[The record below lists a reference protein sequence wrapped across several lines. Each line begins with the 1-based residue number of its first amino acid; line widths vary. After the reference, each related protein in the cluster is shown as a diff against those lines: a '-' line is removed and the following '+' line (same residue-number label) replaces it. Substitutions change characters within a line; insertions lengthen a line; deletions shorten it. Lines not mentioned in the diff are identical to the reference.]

1 MYTTTVFFAPEPIY
15 GYAKKIKDNIKCGGT
30 MKTFL
35 KRLSQRRGQLSQLE
49 KQVLD
54 YILIN
59 PNHVV
64 QCNVNDLAKE
74 LFVSTATI
82 SRTCKQLG
90 YDGFQNLK
98 FTLSKYADQ
107 DQEQDDENIISSNTL
122 LIHIDR
128 VKKEMEQTLQYINEK
143 KIQKAAA
150 YIKDSNYVEFFGVGA
165 SLPTCVEAARKLT
178 FSGKICSARE
188 DWDELRCVANS
199 LSENDLAILVSYSGE
214 TLHILEFANILRE
227 RNVKTIAVIGN
238 RNSRLQQE
246 VDITFHA
253 HITNGYYGEVDMS
266 SRFSLSIILDFI
278 LLTYM
283 NQYY

>member
-1 MYTTTVFFAPEPIY
+1 
-15 GYAKKIKDNIKCGGT
+15 

-35 KRLSQRRGQLSQLE
+35 KRLSQRRDQLSQLE

-59 PNHVV
+59 PNFVV
-64 QCNVNDLAKE
+64 QSNVNDLAKE

-90 YDGFQNLK
+90 YEGFQDLK
-98 FTLSKYADQ
+98 YTLSKYVDY
-107 DQEQDDENIISSNTL
+107 DKDDENIISSNTIL
-122 LIHIDR
+122 TQIDR
-128 VKKEMEQTLQYINEK
+128 VKKEMEQTLQNLNEE

-150 YIKDSNYVEFFGVGA
+150 YIKESNYVEFFGVGA

-178 FSGKICSARE
+178 FSGRICSARE

-214 TLHILEFANILRE
+214 TLHILEFANILKE
-227 RNVKTIAVIGN
+227 KNVKTIAVVGR
-238 RNSRLQQE
+238 RNSRLEQE
-246 VDITFHA
+246 VDLTFHA
-253 HITNGYYGEVDMS
+253 HITNGYYGELDMS
-266 SRFSLSIILDFI
+266 SRFPLSIILDFI
-278 LLTYM
+278 ILTYM
-283 NQYY
+283 NY

>member
-1 MYTTTVFFAPEPIY
+1 
-15 GYAKKIKDNIKCGGT
+15 

-35 KRLSQRRGQLSQLE
+35 KRLSQRRDQLSQLE

-54 YILIN
+54 YILKN
-59 PNHVV
+59 PNHVF
-64 QCNVNDLAKE
+64 QSNVNDLAKE

-90 YDGFQNLK
+90 YDGFQDLK
-98 FTLSKYADQ
+98 YTLSKYVETDK
-107 DQEQDDENIISSNTL
+107 DDGNIISSNSL
-122 LIHIDR
+122 LSHIDR
-128 VKKEMEQTLQYINEK
+128 VKKEMEQTLYYINEE

-150 YIKDSNYVEFFGVGA
+150 YIKESNYVEFFGVGA
-165 SLPTCVEAARKLT
+165 SLPACVEAARKLT
-178 FSGKICSARE
+178 FSGRICSARE

-214 TLHILEFANILRE
+214 TLHILEFANILKE
-227 RNVKTIAVIGN
+227 KNVNTIAVVGR

-253 HITNGYYGEVDMS
+253 HITNGYYGELDMS
-266 SRFSLSIILDFI
+266 SRFPLSIILDFI
-278 LLTYM
+278 ILTYM
-283 NQYY
+283 DQ

>member
-1 MYTTTVFFAPEPIY
+1 
-15 GYAKKIKDNIKCGGT
+15 

-35 KRLSQRRGQLSQLE
+35 KRLSQRRDQLSQLE

-59 PNHVV
+59 PNFVV
-64 QCNVNDLAKE
+64 QSNVNDLAKE

-90 YDGFQNLK
+90 YEGFQDLK
-98 FTLSKYADQ
+98 YTLSKYVDH
-107 DQEQDDENIISSNTL
+107 DKDDENIISSNTIL
-122 LIHIDR
+122 TQIDR
-128 VKKEMEQTLQYINEK
+128 VKKEMEQTLQNLNEE

-150 YIKDSNYVEFFGVGA
+150 YIKESNYVEFFGVGA

-178 FSGKICSARE
+178 FSGRICSARE

-214 TLHILEFANILRE
+214 TLHILEFANILKE
-227 RNVKTIAVIGN
+227 KNVKTIAVVGR
-238 RNSRLQQE
+238 RNSRLEQE
-246 VDITFHA
+246 VDLTFHA
-253 HITNGYYGEVDMS
+253 HITNGYYGELDMS
-266 SRFSLSIILDFI
+266 SRFPLSIILDFI
-278 LLTYM
+278 ILTYM
-283 NQYY
+283 NH